1 MKTHSTTHLEEIER
15 LKKVEGQIR
24 GIIRMIEEH
33 RYCIDI
39 LTQLAAV
46 QGALAR
52 IQESILERHLKS
64 CVAES
69 FEAATLKERTAKI
82 NEIITLLRKTRR

>member
-1 MKTHSTTHLEEIER
+1 MKPYSTTHLEEIER
-15 LKKVEGQIR
+15 LKKAEGQIR

-33 RYCIDI
+33 RYCVDI

-46 QGALAR
+46 QGALTR
-52 IQESILERHLKS
+52 IYENILERHLKS

-69 FEAATLKERTAKI
+69 FEAGSLKDRTAKI
-82 NEIITLLRKTRR
+82 NEIITLLRHTRR